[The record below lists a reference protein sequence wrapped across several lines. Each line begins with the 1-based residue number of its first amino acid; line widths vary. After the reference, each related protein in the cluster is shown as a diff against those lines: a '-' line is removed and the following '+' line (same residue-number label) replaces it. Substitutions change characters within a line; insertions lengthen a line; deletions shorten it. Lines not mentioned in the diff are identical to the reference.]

1 MLDDDALNIYTDGS
15 SFSGPRVGEIG
26 IVFVIVNSRGDEE
39 VVNEFDYPGY
49 KQATNNEM
57 ELEACIKGLEEAL
70 DQEALQQFEKIIIHT
85 DSRYIVD
92 NYQTAKFVWPTTRWT
107 SRQTGRPILHVGQW
121 KRLVRLL
128 KRAYQERRSVNIKW
142 VKGHSKD
149 KYNKAADKNARK
161 SAKNP
166 LHKPLSTVSVRRKKT
181 PKSVKIGSVKMR
193 GQRLSIRIFT
203 TEYLTTHRL
212 WKYKYEV
219 ISRKSKYVDNVDIIF
234 STEPLR
240 DGHCY
245 MVVLNKDTANP
256 RITRMLNEIECSE
269 TSVIR

>member
-1 MLDDDALNIYTDGS
+1 M
-15 SFSGPRVGEIG
+15 R
-26 IVFVIVNSRGDEE
+26 
-39 VVNEFDYPGY
+39 
-49 KQATNNEM
+49 
-57 ELEACIKGLEEAL
+57 IKNGA
-70 DQEALQQFEKIIIHT
+70 A
-85 DSRYIVD
+85 S
-92 NYQTAKFVWPTTRWT
+92 
-107 SRQTGRPILHVGQW
+107 
-121 KRLVRLL
+121 
-128 KRAYQERRSVNIKW
+128 NIKW

-149 KYNKAADKNARK
+149 KYNKTADKNARK